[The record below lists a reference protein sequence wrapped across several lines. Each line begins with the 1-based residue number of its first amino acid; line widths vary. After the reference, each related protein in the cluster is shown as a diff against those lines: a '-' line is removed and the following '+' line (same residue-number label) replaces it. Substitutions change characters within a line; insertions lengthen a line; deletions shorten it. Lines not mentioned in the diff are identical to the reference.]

1 MCRHDLNV
9 RDREVRNVR
18 NDRPTGQTSIRVT
31 RVHNPTICIKGDLVH
46 GIKVRE
52 SRVNTNG
59 IEEGSL
65 QGTNKPLVNT
75 SGMNTQSGPSG
86 RSVCRTHLYDRLS
99 SMPHIGQEMGVSESQ
114 IFWVAAVWKPHT
126 TLRTNKPWSSSGN
139 FDETWNVSEWF
150 GRKLPVPLRE
160 RFVTR
165 KYGHA
170 CLKILQILS
179 HESNARFKWK

>member
-65 QGTNKPLVNT
+65 QDTN
-75 SGMNTQSGPSG
+75 
-86 RSVCRTHLYDRLS
+86 R
-99 SMPHIGQEMGVSESQ
+99 
-114 IFWVAAVWKPHT
+114 A
-126 TLRTNKPWSSSGN
+126 
-139 FDETWNVSEWF
+139 
-150 GRKLPVPLRE
+150 
-160 RFVTR
+160 
-165 KYGHA
+165 
-170 CLKILQILS
+170 
-179 HESNARFKWK
+179 